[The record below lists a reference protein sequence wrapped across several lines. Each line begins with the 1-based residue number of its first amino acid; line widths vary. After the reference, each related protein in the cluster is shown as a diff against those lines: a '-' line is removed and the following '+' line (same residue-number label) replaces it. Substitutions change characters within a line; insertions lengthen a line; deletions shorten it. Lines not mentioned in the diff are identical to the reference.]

1 MAPPAGPP
9 GTRRR
14 ADEDGGVTTDPSSRD
29 QGAAARA
36 VRTTKRRGRMSDAK
50 RDALATL
57 TPRWGLTVPLRDST
71 LTAAFGRSAPR
82 LLDVGV
88 GTGEA
93 TRAWAA
99 QHPDHDVVAVELHRP
114 GLARL
119 LQALDRE
126 GPANVRVL
134 DADVTTLVVD
144 LADPGR
150 EDGAVVHAVRVLFPD
165 PWPKRRHRNRRLV
178 DRSFVS
184 TVADLLPPG
193 GWLHLA
199 TDWDDYA
206 LQMRLALLHEPR
218 LAIDLDGGL
227 TAADLG
233 HPDDVD
239 LDDPPTWASARP
251 DRPVTTY
258 EGRGVEAGRHI
269 TDLVAHRVG

>member
-1 MAPPAGPP
+1 
-9 GTRRR
+9 
-14 ADEDGGVTTDPSSRD
+14 VTTDPSSRD

-36 VRTTKRRGRMSDAK
+36 VCTTKRRGRMSDAK

-178 DRSFVS
+178 DRAFVS

-193 GWLHLA
+193 GYLHLA

-227 TAADLG
+227 TCGRPWAT
-233 HPDDVD
+233 PTTWTPTTR
-239 LDDPPTWASARP
+239 PPGRRP
-251 DRPVTTY
+251 DRIA
-258 EGRGVEAGRHI
+258 R
-269 TDLVAHRVG
+269 